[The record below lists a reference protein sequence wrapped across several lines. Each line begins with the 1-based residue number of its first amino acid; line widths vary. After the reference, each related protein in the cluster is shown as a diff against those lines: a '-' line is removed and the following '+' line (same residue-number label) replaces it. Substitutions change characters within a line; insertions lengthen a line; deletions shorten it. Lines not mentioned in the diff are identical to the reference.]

1 MRHNSRQVTP
11 VARYRRVMRK
21 ARRNAAPRFP
31 IAAQSS
37 APPDPMRQAWSLYS
51 AGRWADAE
59 PPCRS
64 TLARQPNHPGALT
77 LLGII
82 MARSGRSTEAAEFL
96 GRAAAATPDSPEAHT
111 NHGNALRTLGQHFHA
126 ISCYERAL
134 ALNPDYAEAHYSR
147 GVAQYDVRE
156 YRAAI
161 ESFERALALQ
171 PDYAAAWNNR
181 AAALRELGQFEAALS
196 SCERAIA
203 VKPDHADAHNNRG
216 ALLHKLERH
225 EEALASCDR
234 ALELEPDH
242 AAAHNN
248 RGGVL
253 HALRRP
259 EQALS
264 CYDRALALVPD
275 WAEAHCNRG
284 VALNDLERYEEAL
297 ESFARASSIAPGHL
311 SAYHNRAVTLS
322 HLRRFDEALASLDK
336 ALAMSPRFADAHFS
350 RGVVMHHLMR
360 NYDALECYDRALFL
374 GRRKADTY
382 RNRGIV
388 MDVLG
393 YSEEAVISYER
404 ALSLDPEGKFL
415 RGIYRH
421 ARMRNCDWS
430 GFKRDRDEIV
440 SGIERGEAVCSPFAL
455 LSLVDSP
462 SLQRR
467 AAEIWVREQCM
478 PRAQL
483 APLPRYPRRKKIR
496 IAYFSADFRNHAV
509 AALAA
514 ELFELHDR
522 SRFDLTAVSL
532 GPDIRDELRA
542 RVETAFDR
550 FLPVGGKSDHDV
562 AALARQLQIDIAVDL
577 GGYTQDARPRI
588 LALRAAP
595 IQASYLGY
603 LGTMGG
609 QFMDYLIADP
619 VLVPPES
626 RMHYAERIAYLPSY
640 QVNDS
645 KRPRADSTFT
655 RAELGL
661 PPSGFVYCCFNASY
675 KITPE
680 CFSSWMRILASTPGS
695 VLFLLARSET
705 VRDNLGR
712 EAQTRGIN
720 PERLIFGGPLPF
732 GRYLAR
738 YRAADLFLDTTP
750 YNAGT
755 TASDALWA
763 GLPVLTCPGKS
774 FSARMAASL
783 LTGAGLPELIAANC
797 ADYERLAVELAADPR
812 RLAALKSTVASRL
825 EQSPLFHASAITR
838 NLERLYERMY
848 ERYHAGLEAER
859 LDLP

>member
-1 MRHNSRQVTP
+1 MS
-11 VARYRRVMRK
+11 K
-21 ARRNAAPRFP
+21 GRRNAAPRFP
-31 IAAQSS
+31 FPAQSS
-37 APPDPMRQAWSLYS
+37 APPDPVRRAYSLYTE
-51 AGRWADAE
+51 GKWAEAE
-59 PPCRS
+59 ALCRS
-64 TLARQPNHPGALT
+64 ILARQPDHPGALT
-77 LLGII
+77 LLGVI
-82 MARSGRSTEAAEFL
+82 MAQSGRSAQAAEFL
-96 GRAAAATPDSPEAHT
+96 GRAAAATPENPEAHN
-111 NHGNALRTLGQHFHA
+111 NHGNALRDLGRYFHA
-126 ISCYERAL
+126 ISCYARAL
-134 ALNPDYAEAHYSR
+134 ALNPDYAEAHYNR
-147 GVAQYDVRE
+147 GVTQYDLRQ

-161 ESFERALALQ
+161 ESFERALSLK

-181 AAALRELGQFEAALS
+181 GAALRELGELEAALS
-196 SCERAIA
+196 SCDRAIA
-203 VKPDHADAHNNRG
+203 VKPDHAEAHNNRG
-216 ALLHKLERH
+216 AVLHRLERH

-234 ALELEPDH
+234 ALELKPDH

-248 RGGVL
+248 RGGAL
-253 HALRRP
+253 HALQRP

-264 CYDRALALVPD
+264 CYDRALAIVPE

-297 ESFARASSIAPGHL
+297 ESFARAISIAPGHL
-311 SAYHNRAVTLS
+311 SAYHNRAVTLRL
-322 HLRRFDEALASLDK
+322 LRRFDEALASLDK
-336 ALAMSPRFADAHFS
+336 ALAMNPRFADAHFS
-350 RGVVMHHLMR
+350 RGVIMHDLMR
-360 NYDALECYDRALFL
+360 HYDALESYDRALFL
-374 GRRKADTY
+374 GRRDADTY

-388 MDVLG
+388 MDALG
-393 YSEEAVISYER
+393 YSEEAVTSYER
-404 ALSLDPEGKFL
+404 AVALDPHGKFL
-415 RGIYRH
+415 RGIIRH
-421 ARMRNCDWS
+421 ARMRICDWS
-430 GFKRDRDEIV
+430 GYESDRDEIV
-440 SGIERGEAVCSPFAL
+440 AGIELGEAVTSPFAL

-462 SLQRR
+462 SLQRKS
-467 AAEIWVREQCM
+467 AEIWVREQCT
-478 PRAQL
+478 PRAQPG
-483 APLPRYPRRKKIR
+483 PLPRYPRREKIR
-496 IAYFSADFRNHAV
+496 IGYFSADFRNHAV

-514 ELFELHDR
+514 ELFELHDH
-522 SRFDLTAVSL
+522 SRFDLTAFSL
-532 GPDIRDELRA
+532 GPDTRDELRA
-542 RVETAFDR
+542 RVEPAFDR
-550 FLPVGGKSDHDV
+550 FLPVGGMSDHDI

-645 KRPRADSTFT
+645 KRPRPDSTVA

-680 CFSSWMRILASTPGS
+680 CFSSWMRILAATPGS

-705 VRDNLGR
+705 VRSNLRR

-720 PERLIFGGPLPF
+720 PERLIFDGPLPF

-738 YRAADLFLDTTP
+738 YQAADLFLDTTP

-763 GLPVLTCPGKS
+763 GLPVLTCPGES

-783 LTGAGLPELIAANC
+783 LAAAGLPELIAANRT
-797 ADYERLAVELAADPR
+797 DYERLAIELAADR
-812 RLAALKSTVASRL
+812 QRLAALKSSMACKL
-825 EQSPLFHASAITR
+825 ELNPLFDTSALTR
-838 NLERLYERMY
+838 NLEGLYVRMY
-848 ERYHAGLEAER
+848 ERYHAGLETEH
-859 LDLP
+859 LQLP

>member
-1 MRHNSRQVTP
+1 MS
-11 VARYRRVMRK
+11 K
-21 ARRNAAPRFP
+21 GRRNAAPRIP
-31 IAAQSS
+31 VPVKSS
-37 APPDPMRQAWSLYS
+37 ASPDPMRQAWNLY
-51 AGRWADAE
+51 AGGKCADAE
-59 PPCRS
+59 PLCQS
-64 TLARQPNHPGALT
+64 ILVRQPCHPGALT

-82 MARSGRSTEAAEFL
+82 MAQSGRSTQAAEFL
-96 GRAAAATPDSPEAHT
+96 RRAASATPESPEAHN
-111 NHGNALRTLGQHFHA
+111 NHGNSLRDLGQYVHA

-134 ALNPDYAEAHYSR
+134 ALDPGYAEAHYNR
-147 GVAQYDVRE
+147 GVTQYDLRQ

-161 ESFERALALQ
+161 ESFERALALK

-181 AAALRELGQFEAALS
+181 GAALRELGELEAALF

-203 VKPDHADAHNNRG
+203 VKPDHADAHNNLG
-216 ALLHKLERH
+216 AVLHRLERH
-225 EEALASCDR
+225 DEALASCDR
-234 ALELEPDH
+234 ALELKPDH

-253 HALRRP
+253 HALQRP

-264 CYDRALALVPD
+264 CYDRALALVPH

-284 VALNDLERYEEAL
+284 VALNDLERYEDAL
-297 ESFARASSIAPGHL
+297 ESFAHAISIAPRHL
-311 SAYHNRAVTLS
+311 PAYHNRAVTLRL
-322 HLRRFDEALASLDK
+322 LRRFDEALANLDI
-336 ALAMSPRFADAHFS
+336 ALAMNPRFADAHFS
-350 RGVVMHHLMR
+350 RGVVMHDLMR
-360 NYDALECYDRALFL
+360 LYDALECYDRALFL
-374 GRRKADTY
+374 GRREADTY

-388 MDVLG
+388 MDALG
-393 YSEEAVISYER
+393 HSEEAVTSHER
-404 ALSLDPEGKFL
+404 AVALDPNGKFL
-415 RGIYRH
+415 RGACCH
-421 ARMRNCDWS
+421 ARMRVCDWS
-430 GFKRDRDEIV
+430 RFENDRDAIAA
-440 SGIERGEAVCSPFAL
+440 GIERGEPVISPFAL

-462 SLQRR
+462 SLQRKC
-467 AAEIWVREQCM
+467 AEIWVREQCA
-478 PRAQL
+478 PRVQL
-483 APLPRYPRRKKIR
+483 ASLPQYPRREKIR
-496 IAYFSADFRNHAV
+496 IGYFSADFRNHAV

-522 SRFDLTAVSL
+522 SRFELTAFSL
-532 GPDIRDELRA
+532 GPDTRDELRT

-550 FLPVGGKSDHDV
+550 FLPVRGKSDHDI
-562 AALARQLQIDIAVDL
+562 AALARQLQIDIAIDL
-577 GGYTQDARPRI
+577 GGYTQDARSRI

-645 KRPRADSTFT
+645 KRPRPESSFA

-661 PPSGFVYCCFNASY
+661 PPSGFVFCCFNGSH

-680 CFSSWMRILASTPGS
+680 CFSSWMRILAATPDS
-695 VLFLLARSET
+695 VLFLLASSET
-705 VRDNLGR
+705 VRVHLR
-712 EAQTRGIN
+712 CEARARGID

-738 YRAADLFLDTTP
+738 YQAADLFLDTTP

-763 GLPVLTCPGKS
+763 GLPVLTYPGES

-783 LTGAGLPELIAANC
+783 LTAAGLPELIATNHS
-797 ADYERLAVELAADPR
+797 DYERLAVELAADR
-812 RLAALKSTVASRL
+812 HRLAALKSRMASKL
-825 EQSPLFHASAITR
+825 EQNPLFDASAITR
-838 NLERLYERMY
+838 NLEGLYERMY
-848 ERYHAGLEAER
+848 ERYHAGLGAEH
-859 LDLP
+859 LQLP